1 MAKEAA
7 LRSVDFFFTHVRL
20 ELELNSGLGRW
31 KLGLGTLGIPASKF
45 LPLDF
50 LRSIFLKNGFLGMD
64 RATMFEY
71 IHTYT
76 LAQYVKIRRVGSIFG
91 LPNRV
96 NFTHVALPGWRTSL
110 KTEAMNCPWIL

>member
-1 MAKEAA
+1 MQREINEKRQQLMAKEAA
-7 LRSVDFFFTHVRL
+7 LRSVEFFFTHVRL

-64 RATMFEY
+64 RATIFEY

-76 LAQYVKIRRVGSIFG
+76 LAQYVKIRRVGSIFW
-91 LPNRV
+91 
-96 NFTHVALPGWRTSL
+96 FTKSGQFH
-110 KTEAMNCPWIL
+110 M

>member
-1 MAKEAA
+1 MQREINEKRQQLMAKEAA
-7 LRSVDFFFTHVRL
+7 LRSVDFSFTHVRL

-31 KLGLGTLGIPASKF
+31 KLGLATLGIPASKF

-64 RATMFEY
+64 RATIFEY

-76 LAQYVKIRRVGSIFG
+76 LAVCKDSASRKHFLVYQIGSIS
-91 LPNRV
+91 
-96 NFTHVALPGWRTSL
+96 H
-110 KTEAMNCPWIL
+110 M